1 MDYILLMLKISS
13 LQSILILLRIT
24 GGQFFTSS
32 CLYSLFG
39 IQKIFQFP
47 ITVPERE
54 KYFPPLL
61 VLCLQT
67 RSKPIGA
74 FKTFAGIQFF
84 FRKINGN
91 KSILADTKRK
101 QMLRSMLGMI

>member
-47 ITVPERE
+47 TTVPERE
-54 KYFPPLL
+54 KYFPPL

-67 RSKPIGA
+67 TSKPIGA
-74 FKTFAGIQFF
+74 FKTFAGIQF

-101 QMLRSMLGMI
+101 QMLRSMLGMV